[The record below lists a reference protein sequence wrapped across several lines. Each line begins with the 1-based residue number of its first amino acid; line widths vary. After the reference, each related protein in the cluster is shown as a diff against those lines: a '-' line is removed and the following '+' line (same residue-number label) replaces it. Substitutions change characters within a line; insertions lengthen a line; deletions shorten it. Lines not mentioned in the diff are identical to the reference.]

1 MVNFKVDDLS
11 EMNERLRAF
20 AEFLR
25 GESVTEDD
33 VFASRIVSC
42 ELISNVIIHG
52 GGAADF
58 RGELLADAIK
68 IEVRAAGFEGVD
80 ICPPLPDV
88 LAENGRGMYIVR
100 SICTLVEKT
109 DTGIRVVIKRG

>member
-1 MVNFKVDDLS
+1 MVTFKVDDLKQ
-11 EMNERLRAF
+11 MNERLRAF
-20 AEFLR
+20 ADYLR
-25 GESVTEDD
+25 SESVKEED

-52 GGAADF
+52 GGCADF
-58 RGELLADAIK
+58 CGELLSDFIK
-68 IEVRAAGFEGVD
+68 IAVNAAGFDGVN
-80 ICPPLPDV
+80 ISPPMPDV

-109 DTGIRVVIKRG
+109 DTGIRVLVKRH

>member
-1 MVNFKVDDLS
+1 MVNFKVDDLT

-20 AEFLR
+20 ADFLR
-25 GESVTEDD
+25 AESVKEED

-52 GGAADF
+52 GGIADF
-58 RGELLADAIK
+58 CGELLADVIE
-68 IEVRAAGFEGVD
+68 IEVNAAGFDGVD
-80 ICPPLPDV
+80 ICPPMPDV

-109 DTGIRVVIKRG
+109 GTGIRVLVKRH